1 MKLPEESAKRIVTK
15 FTKEKL
21 LEETVAKDV
30 IDSLEKDKE
39 VNWNIVLTKQFQ
51 SERKTDDETHS

>member
-1 MKLPEESAKRIVTK
+1 MKLPEESAKRIVTEL
-15 FTKEKL
+15 TKEKL
-21 LEETVAKDV
+21 LEETAAKDV

-51 SERKTDDETHS
+51 SERKTDDETNS

>member
-21 LEETVAKDV
+21 LEETAAKDV

-51 SERKTDDETHS
+51 SERKTDDETNS